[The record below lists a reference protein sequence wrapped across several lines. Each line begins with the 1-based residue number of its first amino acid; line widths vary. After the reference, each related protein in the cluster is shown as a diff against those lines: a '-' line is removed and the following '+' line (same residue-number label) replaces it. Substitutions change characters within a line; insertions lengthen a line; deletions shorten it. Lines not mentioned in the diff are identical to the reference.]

1 MEELYDFK
9 IVFFLI
15 HTFIIYKIS
24 HWKNKLL
31 SLHDHTLL
39 LQDGE
44 VFRSDAN
51 RHEIGQ
57 AVSRLAG
64 QDTILGILFVLF
76 EIYYPDKY

>member
-1 MEELYDFK
+1 MEELYGFK
-9 IVFFLI
+9 IAFILYI
-15 HTFIIYKIS
+15 HLLYIKSPTGKTIF
-24 HWKNKLL
+24 L

-64 QDTILGILFVLF
+64 QDTILGI
-76 EIYYPDKY
+76 

>member
-9 IVFFLI
+9 IAFILYI
-15 HTFIIYKIS
+15 HLLYIKNS

-31 SLHDHTLL
+31 SLHNHTLL

-64 QDTILGILFVLF
+64 QDTILGI
-76 EIYYPDKY
+76 

>member
-1 MEELYDFK
+1 MEELYGFK
-9 IVFFLI
+9 IAFILYI
-15 HTFIIYKIS
+15 HLLYIKSPTGKRRIS
-24 HWKNKLL
+24 QNAFHWKHKLL

-64 QDTILGILFVLF
+64 QDTLLGI
-76 EIYYPDKY
+76 